1 MRLPDRSWL
10 EHSLVCKK
18 KNSSIKKRSFI
29 LEDMRVMTNRLL
41 RELNGEKIK
50 CTHLSQRTAT
60 VMMTTAFAV
69 VLFVIIFFML
79 QTDGYVRLLK

>member
-1 MRLPDRSWL
+1 
-10 EHSLVCKK
+10 
-18 KNSSIKKRSFI
+18 
-29 LEDMRVMTNRLL
+29 MTNRLL
-41 RELNGEKIK
+41 RELNGEKTK